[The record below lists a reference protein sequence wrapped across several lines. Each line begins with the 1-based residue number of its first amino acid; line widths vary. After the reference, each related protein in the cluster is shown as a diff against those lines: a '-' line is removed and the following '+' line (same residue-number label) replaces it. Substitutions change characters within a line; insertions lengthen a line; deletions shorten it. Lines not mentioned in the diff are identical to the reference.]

1 MKVLFVVQC
10 ATALT
15 IVAALIFPMTTHVGN
30 LAVPLAIQ
38 LNGIASLVYLPLAI
52 SFRHKS
58 NRRLNIISL
67 VVSALFILVNIAFI
81 IFDDL
86 LMVII

>member
-1 MKVLFVVQC
+1 MKVLFYIQC

-15 IVAALIFPMTTHVGN
+15 IVAALIFPIATHVGN

-58 NRRLNIISL
+58 SRRLNIISIL
-67 VVSALFILVNIAFI
+67 VSIFFILVNIALLI
-81 IFDDL
+81 YDDL
-86 LMVII
+86 LMLIM